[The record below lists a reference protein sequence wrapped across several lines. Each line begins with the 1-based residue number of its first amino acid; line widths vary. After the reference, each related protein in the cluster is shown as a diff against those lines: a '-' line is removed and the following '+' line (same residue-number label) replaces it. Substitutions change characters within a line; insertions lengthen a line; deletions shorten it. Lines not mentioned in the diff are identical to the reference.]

1 VVVRLGAEQP
11 PAWREAPAAVRGRRM
26 LLLEDNDAQRNSLLQ
41 FTRLWGVDV
50 TVAGDVAGAEAA
62 LQGPGVG
69 FDALLLDHE
78 LLGAAS
84 GQITARLRTFPR
96 AGEAAVLSWTTQRSR
111 GGDPA
116 SDDRLATVLKPL
128 RAAQFFESLVRA
140 LTGTRTR
147 EKRAPA
153 ASPFGEKMADKLP
166 LRLLVADDNAVN
178 QKVGL
183 MLLKRLGYTADAV
196 ANGVEVLQAL
206 DAKVYDLVLL
216 DVQMPEMDGCE
227 AARRIC
233 RRWQNDEVSRPR
245 LIAMT
250 GNAMQGDRE
259 KCLAAGMDD
268 YISKPVRVEELKA
281 MLEKWG
287 KRTR

>member
-1 VVVRLGAEQP
+1 VTL
-11 PAWREAPAAVRGRRM
+11 AA
-26 LLLEDNDAQRNSLLQ
+26 
-41 FTRLWGVDV
+41 
-50 TVAGDVAGAEAA
+50 DVAAAETA
-62 LQGPGVG
+62 LQGAGAG
-69 FDALLLDHE
+69 FDAMLLDHE

-84 GQITARLRTFPR
+84 GQITARLRALPR
-96 AGEAAVLSWTTQRSR
+96 AGDAAVLSWTTQRTR
-111 GGDPA
+111 AGDA
-116 SDDRLATVLKPL
+116 VLDERTGTVLKPL
-128 RAAQFFESLVRA
+128 RPAQFFETLVRS
-140 LTGTRTR
+140 LTGARTR

-153 ASPFGEKMADKLP
+153 ASPFGERMADKLP

-206 DAKVYDLVLL
+206 DSKVYDLVLL

-233 RRWQNDEVSRPR
+233 RRWHHDEVSRPR

-287 KRTR
+287 RRTR